1 MGIVTS
7 SSDMNSARESGRI
20 VRKVLAELAQFIK
33 PGVTTADIDALGREI
48 IEKEGAVPSF
58 LNYNG
63 YPAAV
68 CVSINREVVHGI
80 PSALRQVRDGDIV
93 GIDVGAYKDGYH
105 GDAADTVMVGDVPP
119 EARKLVEV
127 TYEARDRGIAAA
139 VSGNTVGDI
148 GHAVQSHVE
157 SFGFTVV
164 HQLVGHGIGRKLHES
179 PQVPNYGR
187 SGRGQKLKNGLLL
200 AIEPMVNLGRRETRL
215 MPDGWTVVTKDRNL
229 SAQWEHTILVTE
241 DSFEVLTLGASGQI

>member
-1 MGIVTS
+1 MGIITS
-7 SSDMNSARESGRI
+7 NRARESARESGRI
-20 VRKVLAELAQFIK
+20 VRLVLTELAQFIK

-48 IEKEGAVPSF
+48 ISREGAVPSF

-80 PSALRQVRDGDIV
+80 PSALRRVREGDIV
-93 GIDVGAYKDGYH
+93 GIDVGAYKNGYH
-105 GDAADTVMVGDVPP
+105 GDAADTVMVGEVAP
-119 EARKLVEV
+119 EVRKLVEV

-139 VSGNTVGDI
+139 VAGNTVGDI
-148 GHAVQSHVE
+148 GHAVQTHVE
-157 SFGFTVV
+157 AAGFSVV

-187 SGRGQKLKNGLLL
+187 QGSGQKLKNGLML
-200 AIEPMVNLGRRETRL
+200 AIEPMVNQGVAEVRFLS
-215 MPDGWTVVTKDRNL
+215 DGWTVVTADGML
-229 SAQWEHTILVTE
+229 SAHAENTIMVNGNNPE
-241 DSFEVLTLGASGQI
+241 ILTA

>member
-1 MGIVTS
+1 MGVVTS
-7 SSDMNSARESGRI
+7 ARDREAVRESGRI
-20 VRKVLAELAQFIK
+20 VRRVLTELAQFIT
-33 PGVTTADIDALGREI
+33 PGVTTAEIDALGREI
-48 IEKEGAVPSF
+48 ISSEGAVPSF

-80 PSALRQVRDGDIV
+80 PSAVRQVKDGDIV
-93 GIDVGAYKDGYH
+93 GIDVGAYKNGYH
-105 GDAADTVMVGDVPP
+105 GDAADTVMVGNVSP
-119 EARKLVEV
+119 EAARLVQV

-139 VSGNTVGDI
+139 VRGNFTGDI

-157 SFGFTVV
+157 ASGFSVV

-187 SGRGQKLKNGLLL
+187 PGRGTRLRNGLML
-200 AIEPMVNLGRRETRL
+200 AIEPMVNAGVAEVRFLS
-215 MPDGWTVVTKDRNL
+215 DGWTVVTEDGKL
-229 SAQWEHTILVTE
+229 SAHAENTIIINGNE
-241 DSFEVLTLGASGQI
+241 PEILTA

>member
-33 PGVTTADIDALGREI
+33 PGVTTAEIDALGREI
-48 IEKEGAVPSF
+48 IRGEGAVPSF

-68 CVSINREVVHGI
+68 CISINREVVHGI
-80 PSALRQVRDGDIV
+80 PSADRLVQDGDIV
-93 GIDVGAYKDGYH
+93 GIDVGAFKNGYH
-105 GDAADTVMVGDVPP
+105 GDAADTVMVGNVSP
-119 EARKLVEV
+119 EAERLVRV
-127 TYEARDRGIAAA
+127 TYEARNLGIEAAIQ
-139 VSGNTVGDI
+139 GNCVGDI

-157 SFGFTVV
+157 ANGFSVV

-187 SGRGQKLKNGLLL
+187 PGKGMKLKNGLLL
-200 AIEPMVNLGRRETRL
+200 AIEPMVNAGVAEVRFLS
-215 MPDGWTVVTKDRNL
+215 DGWTVVTEDGKL
-229 SAQWEHTILVTE
+229 SAHAENTIMVNGNE
-241 DSFEVLTLGASGQI
+241 PEILTA